1 MRGLCARA
9 CACVHVQVHVLQ
21 RACVARVYKY
31 IIHIYNV
38 DVRGVDVMWRGCN
51 VQLGNSTQE
60 NEDYTLTCVVR

>member
-1 MRGLCARA
+1 MPSKTCERAVTCVQSRMRGLCARA

-38 DVRGVDVMWRGCN
+38 DVRGVDVMWRACN
-51 VQLGNSTQE
+51 GL
-60 NEDYTLTCVVR
+60 